1 MQLNLSLDRLWNVDA
16 DLDKFWKHHA
26 RTTDPANKDVNLI
39 IDICAKFP
47 KSSEDRMKVCAATP
61 GGCRRF
67 CQALALSTFTIC
79 RRKGERNWHQSR
91 LTNGIL
97 MHQAMWIL
105 LCFLRDGSYRLC
117 TSTLP
122 SPLCSL
128 LLLILYHGGNG
139 IHLLCFLFYL
149 LPTGPMQKRS
159 MQAST
164 TRTHSSCCGPCL
176 LCFAYFLA
184 IS

>member
-1 MQLNLSLDRLWNVDA
+1 MCFLQSRTNDLLLCVQLNLSLDRLWNVDA

-47 KSSEDRMKVCAATP
+47 KSSEDRMKVCMATP
-61 GGCRRF
+61 WVLKILL
-67 CQALALSTFTIC
+67 QASSTFTIC
-79 RRKGERNWHQSR
+79 RRKEERNWHQSQ

-105 LCFLRDGSYRLC
+105 LCFLRDGSYHLC

-122 SPLCSL
+122 SSL
-128 LLLILYHGGNG
+128 LPSALDLVSW
-139 IHLLCFLFYL
+139 
-149 LPTGPMQKRS
+149 R
-159 MQAST
+159 
-164 TRTHSSCCGPCL
+164 
-176 LCFAYFLA
+176 
-184 IS
+184 